1 MGTST
6 IEWYRRP
13 TPAARRALALVLF
26 AVALAFVGVRPAAS
40 QDLTRGR
47 EIFQLCATC
56 HGPSGGG
63 NQLYHAPAIG
73 GLPTWYVEAQLTKFR
88 EGLRG
93 GKPGDTT
100 GLQMRPMTRALT
112 QPGDIRAVAAYI
124 ATLKPPRPTPT
135 VRGDAARGKATYAL
149 CMACHGDHAQGNQAI
164 GAPPLAG
171 QPDWYLVAQLDKFRQ
186 GLRGYDPRDP
196 TGSQMRP
203 MAMTL
208 GNEQAIGD
216 VVAYIR
222 TLGH

>member
-1 MGTST
+1 MATSKL
-6 IEWYRRP
+6 EWYREVTR
-13 TPAARRALALVLF
+13 AARRPLALVLF
-26 AVALAFVGVRPAAS
+26 AVVLALVGVRPAAS
-40 QDLTRGR
+40 EDRTRGR

-56 HGPSGGG
+56 HGPEGGG
-63 NQLYHAPAIG
+63 NPLYHAPAIG
-73 GLPTWYVEAQLTKFR
+73 GLPSWYVEAQLTKFK

-93 GKPGDTT
+93 AKPADTA

-112 QPGDIRAVAAYI
+112 QPGDVKAVAAYI
-124 ATLKPPRPTPT
+124 ATLKPSRPTPT
-135 VRGDAARGKATYAL
+135 VRGDAERGKATYAL
-149 CMACHGDHAQGNQAI
+149 CMACHGDHAQGTQAI

-171 QPDWYLVAQLDKFRQ
+171 QADWYLVAQLNKFRQ

-208 GNEQAIGD
+208 GNEQAIDD

-222 TLGH
+222 TLGR